1 MLNFTNFGIRVSC
14 LRVLKGLIVGLHLLF
29 VGMLRMPSCKVPG
42 HGPLTDN
49 MVAMGYFTMPGNS
62 LQLGET

>member
-1 MLNFTNFGIRVSC
+1 
-14 LRVLKGLIVGLHLLF
+14 

-49 MVAMGYFTMPGNS
+49 MVAMGYFAIPGNS